1 MATGAD
7 SLADPRYL
15 ATVIDVA
22 VRGLP
27 HAFRDVVA
35 EPGQAVVL
43 EIGGAS
49 GDPWTLTR
57 EEQRWT
63 LWRGGQESATTRIRM
78 NDDTAWKL
86 LFNALPASEAARA
99 IHVEG
104 RVELGQALLRAR
116 SVIV

>member
-1 MATGAD
+1 MPSVT
-7 SLADPRYL
+7 LWL
-15 ATVIDVA
+15 N
-22 VRGLP
+22 
-27 HAFRDVVA
+27 
-35 EPGQAVVL
+35 PGKQSCSTSA
-43 EIGGAS
+43 ARAAAC
-49 GDPWTLTR
+49 WTLTR

-63 LWRGGQESATTRIRM
+63 LWRGELESATTRIRL

-99 IHVEG
+99 VLVEG